1 MRKDDEFYKNK
12 DEEEEWKL
20 VPFFFFFDLSFDAI
34 ERKHNMC
41 LALVMPDIA

>member
-20 VPFFFFFDLSFDAI
+20 VPFFFFDLSFDAI